1 MNNEELKRWE
11 AEYEKRLEELNKIK
25 KTSKEKLIQHD
36 ENMENKIVLTDIE
49 TNSAICHD
57 LRENYLFKLSKK
69 RSGHPYVGIGRMV
82 VFLEFRDKK
91 EIRTTGILLGYIADG
106 NLYTSDEELNGKK
119 FMMIY
124 SLVHVLDSE
133 DEKVINSLKKV
144 HYGAVSIVTNET
156 RFQKALNKLKIKIKD
171 GHLSG
176 KIWGFVDLKKSL
188 VDTVTKNYKIEKGI
202 SKILGETYYIVVTH
216 VNEET
221 GKEYNIKYCLY
232 DIEFV
237 LPTLKGYSL
246 PKDKTIRK
254 NSIVR
259 LKKPNEKY
267 SEQKLMVINVT
278 PNKSSGK
285 LQRSSNNR
293 KLDVIQCLTPDNKLL
308 RFKAKDLKFIQNAE
322 SKTEFVPSNG
332 IF

>member
-1 MNNEELKRWE
+1 MDIEQLRQWE
-11 AEYEKRLEELNKIK
+11 AEYEKRLKENLKLRK
-25 KTSKEKLIQHD
+25 ASKEKLIQHD
-36 ENMENKIVLTDIE
+36 ENMEDKIVLTDIE
-49 TNSAICHD
+49 TNSAICYD
-57 LRENYLFKLSKK
+57 LRENYLSRLSKK
-69 RSGHPYVGIGRMV
+69 RSGHPYVSIGKIV
-82 VFLEFRDKK
+82 IFLDFKDKK
-91 EIRTTGILLGYIADG
+91 EVRTTGILLGYIGDG
-106 NLYTSDEELNGKK
+106 KLYTSDEELNGKK

-124 SLVHVLDSE
+124 SLIHVLESE
-133 DEKVINSLKKV
+133 NEEIVNSLRKI
-144 HYGAVSIVTNET
+144 HYGAVSVLTNET
-156 RFQKALNKLKIKIKD
+156 RFQKILNKIKIKIKD
-171 GHLSG
+171 SELSG

-188 VDTVTKNYKIEKGI
+188 VNTITKDYKIEKGL

-216 VNEET
+216 TNEET

-246 PKDKTIRK
+246 PKDKTITR

-278 PNKSSGK
+278 PNKSSGR
-285 LQRSSNNR
+285 LQRSSSNR
-293 KLDVIQCLTPDNKLL
+293 KLDIVQCLTPDNKLL

-322 SKTEFVPSNG
+322 SKTEFVPSDG